1 MMAKMPKSSLASAR
15 RLRQNAAS
23 MIDQDPTAAPAG
35 IPPELAATYVP
46 ADRYAFM
53 QGVGARLRYA
63 CWNVPGTAPDKARGT
78 VVVLGGRGEFIEKY
92 ATEIVGELLGRGY
105 AVFSMDWRGQGLS
118 DRALADRNKGHIDN
132 FSTYLAD
139 LKLFL
144 EKVVIPAAPRRP
156 VLALCHSMGAHIAM
170 RALAE
175 NGSGPFSA
183 GVLVSPMTG
192 LRREAMLRS
201 VLMLMPEVPAVEERY
216 LFGTGPFVLLARQ
229 FNANFVTHDERR
241 YRFTDQWFTS
251 DPRLA
256 LGGPTLGWGR
266 QAARSMSLAL
276 APGYLERIDLPL
288 VLITAG
294 EDPLIDS
301 RTHDPVA
308 ARLRHGEHFTIATA
322 KHEVMMETDDL
333 RALFWEAFDRLAKG
347 VQSR

>member
-1 MMAKMPKSSLASAR
+1 MIAKMPKSSLAYGR
-15 RLRQNAAS
+15 RLRQNAAA
-23 MIDQDPTAAPAG
+23 MVDQDPTAAPAG
-35 IPPELAATYVP
+35 IPSDLAATYLP
-46 ADRYAFM
+46 ADRYGFL

-63 CWNVPGTAPDKARGT
+63 CWNVPGTAPGRTRGT

-105 AVFSMDWRGQGLS
+105 AVFAMDWRGQGLS
-118 DRALADRNKGHIDN
+118 DRPLADRNKGHIDN
-132 FSTYLAD
+132 FATYIAD

-144 EKVVIPAAPRRP
+144 ETVVAPDAPRP
-156 VLALCHSMGAHIAM
+156 VLALCHSMGAHIVM

-175 NGSGPFSA
+175 NGSGPFAA
-183 GVLVSPMTG
+183 GVLVSPMTA
-192 LRREAMLRS
+192 LKREAMLRS
-201 VLMLMPEVPAVEERY
+201 VLMVMPEIPAVDDRY
-216 LFGTGPFVLLARQ
+216 LFGTGPFVLLARE

-241 YRFTDQWFTS
+241 YRFTEQWFAA

-266 QAARSMSLAL
+266 QAVRSMSLLL

-294 EDPLIDS
+294 QDPLIDS
-301 RTHDPVA
+301 RTHAPVV
-308 ARLRHGEHFTIATA
+308 ARLKHGEHFTIADA

-347 VQSR
+347 VLSR